1 MKRKSFIAAVRPDR
15 AICLAGL
22 FLLLA
27 MARTVS
33 AHGDPNPAA
42 ANPCSAWQF
51 TPDIVLVT
59 LLVAVLYGV
68 GLWRSRNKQQAT
80 RRWHGVS
87 FYAGLAAMFLAL
99 QSPIDT
105 FSEHVFA
112 LHQVQHLLLHSL
124 GPMLLMLAAPQG
136 LLIAGIP
143 EWLRRYVLAP
153 VISSRA
159 VRATFGFVSRPAV
172 ATLLFVGTLYFWQIP
187 RYHDLAVLNDAVH
200 YSMHVT
206 MLAAGLVFF
215 WRVFDPRPAPLGTRY
230 LVRATMLWV
239 NQRGAQSMSEIEEAL
254 VLRELVG
261 TGLTQVQIA
270 ALLERHKSWVS
281 RRIGL
286 IERLHPELLEAIRL
300 GVLHPGVARRLLSLP
315 PGNQLLVAAAIQQA
329 RLGPRDTEWVV
340 SLWHQEPSETQRRE
354 LLRDPRRRLARYYP
368 QIPAVNRQ
376 GPSSPAHQRV
386 YRLLGVLMGTAARMI
401 AVLGTLPPRQE
412 MTPLSPEIATAA
424 QTLHTLADRLGSCTS
439 SAPNASGAAR
449 SGTG

>member
-1 MKRKSFIAAVRPDR
+1 MP
-15 AICLAGL
+15 
-22 FLLLA
+22 
-27 MARTVS
+27 
-33 AHGDPNPAA
+33 H
-42 ANPCSAWQF
+42 NPCSAWQF

-112 LHQVQHLLLHSL
+112 LHQVQHMLLHSL

-239 NQRGAQSMSEIEEAL
+239 TICTNILIGAFLTFKTEALYPAYDALGRLWVQNALQDELLGGLTIWIPSTMMCVVALLIVIRMWGGHETKRESWRQRGIMAAVGSFEPPGNPGRQAQSRNRAL
-254 VLRELVG
+254 
-261 TGLTQVQIA
+261 
-270 ALLERHKSWVS
+270 
-281 RRIGL
+281 
-286 IERLHPELLEAIRL
+286 AIRL
-300 GVLHPGVARRLLSLP
+300 VVISLT
-315 PGNQLLVAAAIQQA
+315 VFAAIIGIA
-329 RLGPRDTEWVV
+329 MLV
-340 SLWHQEPSETQRRE
+340 
-354 LLRDPRRRLARYYP
+354 
-368 QIPAVNRQ
+368 
-376 GPSSPAHQRV
+376 
-386 YRLLGVLMGTAARMI
+386 TASR
-401 AVLGTLPPRQE
+401 
-412 MTPLSPEIATAA
+412 
-424 QTLHTLADRLGSCTS
+424 
-439 SAPNASGAAR
+439 
-449 SGTG
+449 